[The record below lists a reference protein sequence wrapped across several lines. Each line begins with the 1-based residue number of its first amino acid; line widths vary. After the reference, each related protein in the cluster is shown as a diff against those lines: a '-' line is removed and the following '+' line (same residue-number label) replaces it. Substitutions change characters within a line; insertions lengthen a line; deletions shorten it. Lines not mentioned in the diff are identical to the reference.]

1 MKEIRLVADS
11 SADVRSA
18 GDHEIFVAPLKIS
31 TKDMS
36 FTDDEALDVGAMVDH
51 LSKYKGRS
59 GTSCPNTE
67 DWIAAFGGAERVIVC
82 TITSNLSGSYN
93 SACLAKAEYE
103 AGDPERRVYVIDSL
117 STGPE
122 CALILRKLSE
132 LIDEGLEYE
141 EIIDVIN
148 EYKASTGLLFMLKSM
163 NNLAN
168 NGRVSHLA
176 ASVAKVIGISAIGK
190 ASDVGTLE
198 MLAAFG
204 GAERVIVC
212 TITSNLSGSYNSA
225 CLAKAEYEAGDPER
239 RVYVIDSLSTG
250 PECALILR
258 KLSELIDEGLEYE
271 EIIDVINEY
280 KASTG
285 LLFMLK
291 SMNNLANN
299 GRVSHLAASVAK
311 VIGISAIGKASD
323 VGTLEMLH
331 KCLGEARAL
340 ATMFSELK
348 EAGLRCGRVSIAHCQ
363 NEAAA
368 NKLSDMI
375 LKELPDCEVEIH
387 TLGGL
392 CSFYAER
399 GGLLVGFE
407 KR

>member
-67 DWIAAFGGAERVIVC
+67 DWI
-82 TITSNLSGSYN
+82 
-93 SACLAKAEYE
+93 
-103 AGDPERRVYVIDSL
+103 
-117 STGPE
+117 
-122 CALILRKLSE
+122 
-132 LIDEGLEYE
+132 
-141 EIIDVIN
+141 
-148 EYKASTGLLFMLKSM
+148 
-163 NNLAN
+163 
-168 NGRVSHLA
+168 
-176 ASVAKVIGISAIGK
+176 
-190 ASDVGTLE
+190 
-198 MLAAFG
+198 AAFG